1 MAQTVI
7 GLDIGTWSIKAA
19 VLESTL
25 RGFSLVE
32 VAEHHLPRGVDGSLL
47 NADRTSSLQAL
58 FREVRPPEVVTT
70 AVAGRNAMTRE
81 LSLPFSD
88 DKKISTVLGFE
99 LEELLPLD
107 IDELVYDYEPLE
119 QGPDGSNLLCAAVDK
134 VWFSE
139 FLAELQA
146 ADIDPKVVT
155 LDAMAYAHLLASLND
170 EAEAE
175 GCVALVDVGH
185 ETTSVTVVDKGK
197 VRTARTI
204 ARGGHHVTLA
214 LMKGLEVDYAR
225 AENIKHTRLRIDGHQ
240 PPDVSPTEHAQTVEL
255 VSAPINACIRDIR
268 LTLHAHA
275 NRWRTRCER
284 VIVFGGG
291 SRLPGFDTELGQAL
305 GVKVESPRL
314 SNQGWTKMVLPREQE
329 RSMPMAAA
337 LGLGFVRG
345 MRDGINFR
353 QGEFASESDFK
364 ALRERAGWLLTIAA
378 LLLCTFFARQVVSLR
393 MLEIN
398 HGVLVSQL
406 EDFSKEVLGEKKDDF
421 DFVLQRL
428 NRPPAQEADSIF
440 PELTA
445 FRTFYDLTESQALVN
460 EMRVPQEGTAPG
472 PPTARPPG
480 LKPSGDG
487 AAPEDVLK
495 WHSAQSSKLRSDV
508 RARGVE
514 SPAIRRTEGMKLLP
528 GTAPTP
534 APRLVTPSREKPK
547 AETSPPAPRE
557 VSGAD
562 EGEGDEESSED
573 DGRYRV
579 ELKHVEIDLK
589 SAFVKGEAN
598 NIEAVEAFTGE
609 LKKHRCFETVET
621 SDTTRLSFGDRQDWL
636 RFQLKVV
643 IDCTAKSEEAKTKE
657 EN

>member
-25 RGFSLVE
+25 RSFSLVE
-32 VAEHHLPRGVDGSLL
+32 VAEHHLPRGVDGNLL

-58 FREVRPPEVVTT
+58 FREIRPAEAVAT
-70 AVAGRNAMTRE
+70 AVAGRYAMTRE

-88 DKKISTVLGFE
+88 DKKIATVLGFE

-107 IDELVYDYEPLE
+107 IDQLVYDYEPLE
-119 QGPDGSNLLCAAVDK
+119 QGPDGANLLCAAVDK
-134 VWFSE
+134 AWFSG

-155 LDAMAYAHLLASLND
+155 LDAMAYAHLLASLG
-170 EAEAE
+170 EETEAE

-185 ETTSVTVVDKGK
+185 ETTSVTVVQGGR

-204 ARGGHHVTLA
+204 ARGGHHITMA

-225 AENIKHTRLRIDGHQ
+225 AESIKHTRLRIDGHL
-240 PPDVSPTEHAQTVEL
+240 PPDVSEAEHAQTVAL
-255 VSAPINACIRDIR
+255 ASAPVNACIRDIR

-275 NRWRTRCER
+275 NRWRTRVDR
-284 VIVFGGG
+284 VLVFGGA
-291 SRLPGFDTELGQAL
+291 SRLPGFDAELGQAL
-305 GVKVESPRL
+305 GVTVESPRL

-329 RSMPMAAA
+329 RAMPMAAA

-345 MRDGINFR
+345 IRDGINFR
-353 QGEFASESDFK
+353 KGEFASESDFK

-393 MLEIN
+393 MLESN
-398 HGVLVSQL
+398 HGALVSQL
-406 EDFSKEVLGEKKDDF
+406 EDFSKAVLGEKKDDF

-445 FRTFYDLTESQALVN
+445 FRTFYDITESQALIN
-460 EMRVPQEGTAPG
+460 EMKVPEEGTAPG

-480 LKPSGDG
+480 LRPPSDG
-487 AAPEDVLK
+487 SSPDEVLK
-495 WHSAQSSKLRSDV
+495 WHKAQTTKLHNDV
-508 RARGVE
+508 RSRALE
-514 SPAIRRTEGMKLLP
+514 SPAIKRTEGMQLLP
-528 GTAPTP
+528 GTSAIP
-534 APRLVTPSREKPK
+534 APRLVTPKRPAPVKE
-547 AETSPPAPRE
+547 ASPPAPKE
-557 VSGAD
+557 ISGED
-562 EGEGDEESSED
+562 EGEEKSED
-573 DGRYRV
+573 DGQYRV

-598 NIEAVEAFTGE
+598 NIEAIEAFTGE

-643 IDCTAKSEEAKTKE
+643 IDCAAKLGDEGKTTKE